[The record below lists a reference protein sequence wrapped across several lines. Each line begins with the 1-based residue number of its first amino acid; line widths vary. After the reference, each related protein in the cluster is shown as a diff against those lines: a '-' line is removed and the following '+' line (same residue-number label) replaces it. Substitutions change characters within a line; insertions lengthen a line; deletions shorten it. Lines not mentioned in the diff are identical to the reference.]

1 MERVSNST
9 PNRLSMWFKEDFDTS
24 GCEKNLSAIAEKFR
38 AKFPLYLQKGAK
50 DDALADLVER
60 RLIECDRKSKANH
73 WHKVDGLLA
82 KISLSKS
89 EESEC
94 RSGLVQERISCVNL
108 LHYACQFVH
117 PSFTFRLVPARI
129 TIEEARQAESGA
141 EKCRKVVRL
150 VKKRLEG

>member
-1 MERVSNST
+1 LLELMLT
-9 PNRLSMWFKEDFDTS
+9 MHARLFVI
-24 GCEKNLSAIAEKFR
+24 L
-38 AKFPLYLQKGAK
+38 
-50 DDALADLVER
+50 
-60 RLIECDRKSKANH
+60 LI
-73 WHKVDGLLA
+73 
-82 KISLSKS
+82 IYFS

-108 LHYACQFVH
+108 LHYACQFVN

-129 TIEEARQAESGA
+129 TVEEARQAETGA